1 MTWCNERVREFAPLT
16 LTRSSEAGCFAMSY
30 QDDRFRGYFP
40 DELGLQISDVAITTQ
55 TVVIGIQSIQTRA
68 CCPGCDQPSERI
80 HSHDRRQVSDHPWQG
95 RHVVLRITLRRFRC
109 ANPAC
114 QQKVF

>member
-1 MTWCNERVREFAPLT
+1 LT

-80 HSHDRRQVSDHPWQG
+80 HSHDRRQVSDLPWQG

-114 QQKVF
+114 QQKVS